1 MKMILKNLSIFL
13 NLLLKFEE
21 ENAGVLIGSIKDNV
35 IYPIIAMPVENIL
48 KSKVEFL
55 ANPYD
60 MVVAHMLAEN
70 YKLSVVSLYHTHPYG
85 MPIPS
90 NKDINGMKMWPIPWV
105 IISKKGIKA
114 WILKDD
120 HPVELELA

>member
-1 MKMILKNLSIFL
+1 MKIMLKNLLIFL

-21 ENAGVLIGSIKDNV
+21 ECAGVLIGTTKDNI

-60 MVVAHMLAEN
+60 MVVAHIIAEN
-70 YKLSVVSLYHTHPYG
+70 YKLNVVSLYHTHPYG

-120 HPVELELA
+120 YPIEVELA